1 MKAEIVRQTE
11 KRIRRLRAAIGR
23 ENCPAREARLGA
35 AIERLKAR
43 VSAHWRDAAHYRASE
58 RLLRRLA

>member
-1 MKAEIVRQTE
+1 METEIIRETE
-11 KRIRRLRAAIGR
+11 NRIRRLRAAIGR
-23 ENCPAREARLGA
+23 ENCPVREARLGA

-43 VSAHWRDAAHYRASE
+43 VAAHWRDAADYRASE

>member
-1 MKAEIVRQTE
+1 METEIVRQTE
-11 KRIRRLRAAIGR
+11 KRIRRLRPAIGR

-43 VSAHWRDAAHYRASE
+43 VATHWRDAAHCRASD
-58 RLLRRLA
+58 RLLRRMA